1 MKAKNIHLYSSSK
14 PVYGSIV
21 KRKDMQ
27 PPTKTDIKNTK
38 ELFSDFGID
47 KTIPEFKTK
56 NDLYNWRD
64 RLIRSVV
71 S

>member
-1 MKAKNIHLYSSSK
+1 MKANDIHLNCSK
-14 PVYGSIV
+14 LTWGSVV

-27 PPTKTDIKNTK
+27 PPTKIDIKNTK

-64 RLIRSVV
+64 RLIRSAV